1 MFVTRAISL
10 TNFFVATSAL
20 GFQVC
25 VLYPW
30 HKQLDD
36 DFEALKKEHI
46 RVLGTIKSPAE
57 SAVATTSAEKRQ
69 GLREMLSGLGR
80 WSIIEHSP
88 VSPSSSSSLV
98 AAADISQHIQLQHL
112 HKPSIA
118 KAFNIPGDVLLY
130 SRYALA
136 GAVCCS
142 FTHALLTPIDI
153 VKTRIQVDPLVY
165 NHGISGGLRQ
175 VVAGEGAGALATG
188 LGPTVA
194 GYFLQGAFKFGGYEL
209 LKTRAIDTLGYETAS
224 KNRYAIYLG
233 SSALAEIAGDI
244 VLCPFEAV
252 RIRLVSQPGFGRGL
266 MDGFAGIVRQE
277 GIRGL
282 YSGLGPI
289 MLKQVPYTMATF
301 VVYENALEQA
311 YKVVDKSTVS
321 SAGVT
326 GINLGAG
333 LVAGIAATLVSQP
346 ADTML
351 SKINK
356 TKGVNGEGAFSR
368 LFKIARETGL
378 RGSFAG
384 VRARLVMVGG
394 MTALQFAVYGDI
406 KKALGATGG
415 IEIK

>member
-36 DFEALKKEHI
+36 DFEALKKEHL
-46 RVLGTIKSPAE
+46 RVLGTIKAPLEGA
-57 SAVATTSAEKRQ
+57 AAEKHR
-69 GLREMLSGLGR
+69 GIREMLGGLGR
-80 WSIIEHSP
+80 WSLIGLSP
-88 VSPSSSSSLV
+88 ASPSSSSSLV
-98 AAADISQHIQLQHL
+98 AAAEITQHVP
-112 HKPSIA
+112 KPSLA
-118 KAFNIPGDVLLY
+118 SSLTKSSDLALY

-153 VKTRIQVDPLVY
+153 VKTRIQVDPLAY
-165 NHGISGGLRQ
+165 NQGISGGLRQ
-175 VVAGEGAGALATG
+175 VVAREGAGALSTG
-188 LGPTVA
+188 FGPTVA
-194 GYFLQGAFKFGGYEL
+194 GYFLQGALKFGGYEFF
-209 LKTRAIDTLGYETAS
+209 KTRAIDAFGYETACQ
-224 KNRYAIYLG
+224 NRYAIYLG
-233 SSALAEIAGDI
+233 SSAIAEIAGDL

-266 MDGFAGIVRQE
+266 ADGFTRIISEE

-311 YKVVDKSTVS
+311 YKWVDKSTIS
-321 SAGVT
+321 SPAVT

-333 LVAGIAATLVSQP
+333 LMAGIAATLVSQP
-346 ADTML
+346 ADTLL

-356 TKGVNGEGAFSR
+356 AKGEAGEGAFRR
-368 LFKIARETGL
+368 LWSIARDTGL
-378 RGSFAG
+378 RGSYAG
-384 VRARLVMVGG
+384 IRARLVMVGG
-394 MTALQFAVYGDI
+394 MTAIQFAVYGDI

>member
-1 MFVTRAISL
+1 MFVTRAISV
-10 TNFFVATSAL
+10 TNFLVATSAL
-20 GFQVC
+20 SFQVC

-30 HKQLDD
+30 HKQLDE
-36 DFEALKKEHI
+36 DFEELKKEHL
-46 RVLGTIKSPAE
+46 RVLGAIKGTAE
-57 SAVATTSAEKRQ
+57 SAIKGTAEHLAHEHRP
-69 GLREMLSGLGR
+69 GVREMLGGLSP
-80 WSIIEHSP
+80 WSNAGHSTAP
-88 VSPSSSSSLV
+88 PMSSTSLV
-98 AAADISQHIQLQHL
+98 PAAELPRLDPVPSVAQAVT
-112 HKPSIA
+112 KPSEV
-118 KAFNIPGDVLLY
+118 GLY
-130 SRYALA
+130 SRYAAA

-142 FTHALLTPIDI
+142 FTHAILTPVDI
-153 VKTRIQVDPLVY
+153 VKTRIQIEPQVY
-165 NHGISGGLRQ
+165 NRGLSGGLRQ

-209 LKTRAIDTLGYETAS
+209 LKTRAIDALGYETACN
-224 KNRYAIYLG
+224 NRYAIYLG
-233 SSALAEIAGDI
+233 ASAIAEMAGDI

-266 MDGFAGIVRQE
+266 WDGLAKIIRQE
-277 GIRGL
+277 GIQGL

-289 MLKQVPYTMATF
+289 MFKQVPYTMATF
-301 VVYENALEQA
+301 VVYENALEQI
-311 YKVVDKSTVS
+311 YKRVDKTTVS

-326 GINLGAG
+326 GINLGSG
-333 LVAGIAATLVSQP
+333 LIAGIAATLVSQP

-356 TKGVNGEGAFSR
+356 GKAEAGEGIMKR
-368 LFKIARETGL
+368 LWRIAKETGV
-378 RGSFAG
+378 RGSYAG

-394 MTALQFAVYGDI
+394 MTALQLAVYGDI

>member
-1 MFVTRAISL
+1 MPFITRAISV

-36 DFEALKKEHI
+36 DFEKLKKEHM
-46 RVLGTIKSPAE
+46 RVLGTIKGPIE
-57 SAVATTSAEKRQ
+57 SSSIEKRQ
-69 GLREMLSGLGR
+69 GFREMLSGMSP
-80 WSIIEHSP
+80 WSIMGHSP
-88 VSPSSSSSLV
+88 VSPALSSSLV
-98 AAADISQHIQLQHL
+98 AAAEIPQHVP
-112 HKPSIA
+112 KPSIA
-118 KAFNIPGDVLLY
+118 KSLNKANDVTLY

-142 FTHALLTPIDI
+142 FTHAILTPIDI
-153 VKTRIQVDPLVY
+153 VKTRIQVDPLAY
-165 NHGISGGLRQ
+165 NNGISGGLRQ

-194 GYFLQGAFKFGGYEL
+194 GYFLQGALKFGGYEFF
-209 LKTRAIDTLGYETAS
+209 KTRAIDTLGYETAC

-233 SSALAEIAGDI
+233 SSAIAEIAGDI
-244 VLCPFEAV
+244 ILCPFEAV

-266 MDGFAGIVRQE
+266 SDGFARIVRQE

-311 YKVVDKSTVS
+311 YKWVDKSTVS
-321 SAGVT
+321 SAGIT
-326 GINLGAG
+326 GINLGSG
-333 LVAGIAATLVSQP
+333 LIAGIAATLVSQP

-356 TKGVNGEGAFSR
+356 TRSENGEGAFRR
-368 LFKIARETGL
+368 LWQIARETGI
-378 RGSFAG
+378 RGSYAG

-406 KKALGATGG
+406 KKVCFAPPLHLNN
-415 IEIK
+415 I

>member
-1 MFVTRAISL
+1 MFITRAISV
-10 TNFFVATSAL
+10 TNFLVATSAL
-20 GFQVC
+20 SFQVC

-30 HKQLDD
+30 HKQLDE
-36 DFEALKKEHI
+36 DFEALKKEHL
-46 RVLGTIKSPAE
+46 RVLGTIKGPAE
-57 SAVATTSAEKRQ
+57 GASAEKRQ
-69 GLREMLSGLGR
+69 GVREMLGSVSLWKYMIGY
-80 WSIIEHSP
+80 SP
-88 VSPSSSSSLV
+88 KSPSSSPSLV
-98 AAADISQHIQLQHL
+98 AAPEIPEHIP
-112 HKPSIA
+112 KPSIA
-118 KAFNIPGDVLLY
+118 KSLNKPNEVALY

-142 FTHALLTPIDI
+142 FTHAILTPIDI

-188 LGPTVA
+188 LGPTVT
-194 GYFLQGAFKFGGYEL
+194 GYFLQGALKFGGYEFF
-209 LKTRAIDTLGYETAS
+209 KARAIDTLGYETAS
-224 KNRYAIYLG
+224 NNRYAIYLG
-233 SSALAEIAGDI
+233 SSAMAEVAGDI

-266 MDGFAGIVRQE
+266 FDGFAGIVREE

-311 YKVVDKSTVS
+311 YKWVDKSTVS

-326 GINLGAG
+326 GINMGAG
-333 LVAGIAATLVSQP
+333 LIAGIAATLVSQP

-356 TKGVNGEGAFSR
+356 AKGETGEGALRR
-368 LFKIARETGL
+368 LWRIAGDTGF

-394 MTALQFAVYGDI
+394 MTAVQFAVYGDI